1 MLIPGK
7 LLLAPSPAALPAGE
21 TWADVSDAG
30 RPAERRFAAG
40 LLADVLAD
48 LGTSAAAWLGRAG
61 EGDAAAV
68 AARGL
73 DVHELGLDERQPALL
88 AAMDRL
94 LAVARAAPG
103 AVAVFGGGGAN
114 GAVAALAAAWLMTLG
129 FDGGAAEAWL
139 RLVCPPLAG
148 PLA

>member
-1 MLIPGK
+1 M
-7 LLLAPSPAALPAGE
+7 
-21 TWADVSDAG
+21 
-30 RPAERRFAAG
+30 
-40 LLADVLAD
+40 
-48 LGTSAAAWLGRAG
+48 
-61 EGDAAAV
+61 
-68 AARGL
+68 
-73 DVHELGLDERQPALL
+73 HELGLDERQPALL

-103 AVAVFGGGGAN
+103 AVAVFGGGGAD